1 MARERQYGS
10 TAETARYLGWKPQTL
25 RKKRHRGDGPPY
37 YRTGDGPQ
45 ARVLY
50 DLEEVQEWLATRRFK
65 STSEETVKAAMA
77 ERGSR

>member
-1 MARERQYGS
+1 MGQERRFGS
-10 TAETARYLGWKPQTL
+10 TAETARLLGWKPQTL

-50 DLEEVQEWLATRRFK
+50 DLDEVQEWLAARRFK
-65 STSEETVKAAMA
+65 STSEETVRAAKREA
-77 ERGSR
+77 RV